1 MPVGA
6 EGGDEGRERM
16 ADATRRE
23 EQIMMPKP
31 VETPDLEVVVATGE
45 GERVVPLT
53 GNVFLSAY
61 MGRSPDPDGE
71 SSWRVDV
78 TWELG
83 ERSVRRLHDEM
94 MAEDV
99 RLYLRPVRSADRRRR
114 KAAEKKSGQR
124 ES

>member
-1 MPVGA
+1 MRA
-6 EGGDEGRERM
+6 ERM

-23 EQIMMPKP
+23 KQIMMPKP

-61 MGRSPDPDGE
+61 AGRSPGGE

-83 ERSVRRLHDEM
+83 ERSVRRLRDEV

-99 RLYLRPVRSADRRRR
+99 RLYLRPVRGADRRRR

-124 ES
+124 VS